1 MRTLAVLALAAAV
14 AVAQNIEYK
23 FVGNLSNAEADF
35 KFRFSQAGSTNNVV
49 AWISA
54 SADASASDKG
64 AEAKANGIIGGATV
78 AELTFNYP
86 IVVAAYAKGKVSMK
100 LEDMKSNLLNA
111 VASGGYSKGL
121 VGLVILSVDEVDDNG
136 NEIKSYSMGEQGW
149 GKLEDESPAEDEE
162 GRKLY
167 VYTTESDNFTLTFTT
182 ANVAGILSHANA
194 PVAPASLEVIL
205 ENKGLKLID
214 ENNHFRVKVLLFTYG
229 DSQEYSGK
237 ALVGKADD
245 EQVYAAVSGKVNI
258 DGNEVEAA
266 VSLKGTE
273 GEASVNVLVNFLK
286 PFFEIGDYVRIAN
299 VDFPKGQS
307 KFIYDPS
314 VGAGRVVYDGSA
326 TTAVLSL
333 VALLLS
339 AVAALF

>member
-14 AVAQNIEYK
+14 AVAQNTEYS

-78 AELTFNYP
+78 TQLTLNYP
-86 IVVAAYAKGKVSMK
+86 IVVAAYAKGKISVEIDQIKDK
-100 LEDMKSNLLNA
+100 LFSA
-111 VASGGYSKGL
+111 VASAGYSKGL
-121 VGLVILSVDEVDDNG
+121 VGLAILGVAEVDDNG
-136 NEIKSYSMGEQGW
+136 NEIEFYSMGEQGW
-149 GKLEDESPAEDEE
+149 EDFNGQELKDEE

-167 VYTTESDNFTLTFTT
+167 VYTTVSNNFTLTFTT
-182 ANVAGILSHANA
+182 ANVAGILNYSNA

-205 ENKGLKLID
+205 ENKKLELKD
-214 ENNHFRVKVLLFTYG
+214 KNNHFRVKVLLFTYG

-258 DGNEVEAA
+258 NGNEVEAA

-273 GEASVNVLVNFLK
+273 GEGSIKTLVDFLSETLK
-286 PFFEIGDYVRIAN
+286 IVKYVRIAN

-307 KFIYDPS
+307 NFTYDPS